1 MLNKTLYKG
10 IKRNPLLTKKVLEMK
25 KIELS
30 EKLEPEALEYIQE
43 VLQMLEEKGII
54 EDVDDA
60 AIKMLAYNYST
71 FIKANKIIEDEGLT
85 VTSDRGNVS
94 EHPAVKI
101 ARDAQT
107 LALKV
112 MAEFG
117 LTAKAR
123 CKLPKLNTT
132 EVEDSPLEAFIKGRK
147 Q

>member
-1 MLNKTLYKG
+1 
-10 IKRNPLLTKKVLEMK
+10 MK
-25 KIELS
+25 KIVLS
-30 EKLEPEALEYIQE
+30 EKLEPEALEYVQE

-107 LALKV
+107 SAMKV

-123 CKLPKLNTT
+123 CKLPKLNSK
-132 EVEDSPLEAFIKGRK
+132 EDDDSPLETFIKSK
-147 Q
+147 KK

>member
-10 IKRNPLLTKKVLEMK
+10 IKRNPLITKNVLEMK

-107 LALKV
+107 QAMKV
-112 MAEFG
+112 MA
-117 LTAKAR
+117 LAKNGTTLKIAVVSA
-123 CKLPKLNTT
+123 CK
-132 EVEDSPLEAFIKGRK
+132 
-147 Q
+147 

>member
-1 MLNKTLYKG
+1 
-10 IKRNPLLTKKVLEMK
+10 MK
-25 KIELS
+25 QIEFS
-30 EKLEPEALEYIQE
+30 EKLAPEALEYIQD

-107 LALKV
+107 QAMKV

-123 CKLPKLNTT
+123 CKLPKLNTS
-132 EVEDSPLEAFIKGRK
+132 EDEDSPLESFIKNK
-147 Q
+147 KK

>member
-1 MLNKTLYKG
+1 
-10 IKRNPLLTKKVLEMK
+10 MK

-107 LALKV
+107 QAMKV

-123 CKLPKLNTT
+123 CKLPKLNSK
-132 EVEDSPLEAFIKGRK
+132 EDDDSPLETFIKSK
-147 Q
+147 KK